1 MKGEINKSGMRTL
14 NIEQSTLNAER
25 RPRCSQF
32 DVRCSM
38 LNVQRSCFLSG
49 CGGQALV
56 EFVVALVVIMVLVAG
71 TLQISL
77 MGVRHSRL
85 MAEAR
90 REAGQK
96 AMQDVSSFS
105 GPQYIGECTVGPDGI
120 AYTRDDDATA
130 GDSGAFVVGVVG
142 YAQPTE
148 LDTIRP
154 GSPVSAIADT
164 AFPQLMFGLV
174 QGEKTEN
181 LPLIPVVRELIYRKD
196 AVELKGSAWMTWTKG
211 LY

>member
-1 MKGEINKSGMRTL
+1 MKIYHRGADLLEGEACRAG
-14 NIEQSTLNAER
+14 STILIADRQASPSR
-25 RPRCSQF
+25 RGGAS
-32 DVRCSM
+32 
-38 LNVQRSCFLSG
+38 
-49 CGGQALV
+49 GQALV
-56 EFVVALVVIMVLVAG
+56 EFVVALVVILVLVAG

-96 AMQDVSSFS
+96 AMQDLAPFS
-105 GPQYIGECTVGPDGI
+105 GPTFIGACTVGPDGI
-120 AYTRDDDATA
+120 AYTRDDGVTA
-130 GDSGAFVVGVVG
+130 GNSGAFVAGVVG

-154 GSPVSAIADT
+154 GSPVSAIANT

-174 QGEKTEN
+174 EGEKTETM
-181 LPLIPVVRELIYRKD
+181 PLIPVVRELIYRQD